1 MKNSENFHEHQNRFS
16 VGSKKIKTI
25 LLAVVIATSSV
36 LSASTEPV
44 KEAVKTI
51 ITEEVSNLLKNPT
64 FEVTKEL
71 LADVRLTINKN
82 NEMVVLSV
90 DSESEQVVNYIKS
103 RLNYNKLSEKVAEK
117 TYVVPVIIKPED
129 D

>member
-1 MKNSENFHEHQNRFS
+1 MKK
-16 VGSKKIKTI
+16 VKTI

-51 ITEEVSNLLKNPT
+51 ITEEVGNLLKNPT

>member
-1 MKNSENFHEHQNRFS
+1 M
-16 VGSKKIKTI
+16 KKIKTI

-51 ITEEVSNLLKNPT
+51 ITEEVGNLLKNPT

-103 RLNYNKLSEKVAEK
+103 RLNYNKLSEKVDEK